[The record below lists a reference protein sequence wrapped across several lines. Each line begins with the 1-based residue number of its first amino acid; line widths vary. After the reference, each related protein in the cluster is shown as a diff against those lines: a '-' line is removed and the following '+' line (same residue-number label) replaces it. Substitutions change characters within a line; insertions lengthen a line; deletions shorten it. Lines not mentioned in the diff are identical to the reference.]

1 MRFLTDRD
9 LYAIC
14 PHSPR
19 AQLELFVE
27 PLNATF
33 SEYSIITLARQAAF
47 LAQYAHE
54 TQGFTRLEENLM
66 YTSPEQLRAVHPHDF
81 DKLDA
86 DDAWGYV
93 RQPERIANR
102 VYAFQNGNGDEASG
116 DGWRYRGR
124 GLPHLTGLEN
134 YAACMRDT
142 GIPLV
147 QNPDMA
153 AQLPHA
159 ARIGGWYWDS
169 RHLNELA
176 DRGEHQGI
184 TRLINGGLNGLA
196 DRLAHLERAQA
207 ALA

>member
-1 MRFLTDRD
+1 MRQLTVRD
-9 LYAIC
+9 LSAIC
-14 PHSPR
+14 LHTPR
-19 AQLELFVE
+19 TQLEPFVE

-33 SEYSIITLARQAAF
+33 AEYAISTLARQAAF
-47 LAQYAHE
+47 LAQFAHE

-66 YTSPEQLRAVHPHDF
+66 YTSPEQLRAVHPRDF
-81 DKLDA
+81 DKLDD

-124 GLPHLTGLEN
+124 GLPHLTGRDN
-134 YAACMRDT
+134 YAECGRDT
-142 GIPLV
+142 GLPLLER
-147 QNPDMA
+147 PDMA

-159 ARIGGWYWDS
+159 ARIGGWYWNS